1 MEMIAIVNNV
11 NFYAL
16 LISNIKYNIFKFLIF
31 ISQIIF

>member
-16 LISNIKYNIFKFLIF
+16 LISNIKYNISKKEK
-31 ISQIIF
+31 